1 MKILQMLEQ
10 DSRTTF
16 SQMSEALNLSEAGI
30 RKRFLALQKRKVIKK
45 FTIEIDPTK
54 IGINSISLVGLD
66 VEPQKMLDAIQQ
78 LCQLPEIK
86 TVSTS
91 AGDHMLMMEIW
102 TENGP
107 ELTKLIREKIGKI
120 DGVKKVCP
128 AIILEK
134 FKE

>member
-1 MKILQMLEQ
+1 MKVLQMLEE
-10 DSRTTF
+10 DSRTSF

-54 IGINSISLVGLD
+54 IGVNSISIVGLD
-66 VEPQKMLDAIQQ
+66 VESQKMLDAVQQ
-78 LCQLPEIK
+78 LCKFPEVK
-86 TVSTS
+86 SLSTS
-91 AGDHMLMMEIW
+91 AGDHTLIMEIW
-102 TENGP
+102 TENGR
-107 ELTKLIREKIGKI
+107 ELTKLIREKIVPI

-128 AIILEK
+128 TIILEK

>member
-1 MKILQMLEQ
+1 MLEQ